1 MTLGDE
7 INFRW
12 HQAVYGLLDLNRA
25 YNRGL
30 ESSGWDRHWQEQ
42 RRLSRMEMDAR

>member
-1 MTLGDE
+1 MTPGDE

-25 YNRGL
+25 YDRGL
-30 ESSGWDRHWQEQ
+30 ESREWDIQWQEQ